1 MSITVRLAVA
11 RLAVFPLS
19 PLVRSLANAAS
30 ANPLNRHLIAK
41 FLFYGLD
48 RHDGGVLNALD
59 TMHPSFVQ
67 VGDQKGPTT

>member
-1 MSITVRLAVA
+1 MSITV
-11 RLAVFPLS
+11 PLPVS
-19 PLVRSLANAAS
+19 PLPLLANAIS